1 MQIKNSE
8 DIFKRTGE
16 WVDVSYDKILDKKM
30 GVRGSDVP
38 LLPEQKLT
46 DYSTF
51 FEVIDESKKY
61 ATKSGYDG
69 KITPYGLL
77 IMSRMLFKYKKSNAQ
92 WIRVATILEL
102 IFKYLGMNQ
111 TRDYFFKSNVEIPIM
126 SLMEL
131 EEFYNTDHIFMS
143 ENELTQF
150 KKDLKFYKYD
160 RKVDV
165 KMKID
170 ELRKKKPPI

>member
-1 MQIKNSE
+1 
-8 DIFKRTGE
+8 
-16 WVDVSYDKILDKKM
+16 
-30 GVRGSDVP
+30 
-38 LLPEQKLT
+38 
-46 DYSTF
+46 
-51 FEVIDESKKY
+51 
-61 ATKSGYDG
+61 
-69 KITPYGLL
+69 
-77 IMSRMLFKYKKSNAQ
+77 MLFKYKKSNAQ

-131 EEFYNTDHIFMS
+131 EEFYNTDHIFMT